1 MSISM
6 VKGLIYCPLHDTYLI
21 NCKGAHDEGRR

>member
-6 VKGLIYCPLHDTYLI
+6 VKGLILL
-21 NCKGAHDEGRR
+21 RMR